1 MRRAIGILVASIVAL
16 PLLLGAAVA
25 AVHLL
30 ADRKA
35 QRTVSVQVATVPY
48 ATDAAAVERG
58 RYLYATRGCAE
69 CHAAQGNGKVVIDE
83 PSGLFVRSAN
93 ITAGQGSAVSEYGP
107 VDWVRAIRH
116 GVARDGR
123 PLLIMPSE
131 DYNRLTDADL
141 AALVAYVR
149 ALPPLAGAPAE
160 IRFPTL
166 VKTLYA
172 VGVVKDGAE
181 KIDHA
186 LPPSR
191 PVPATASV
199 EHGAYVANMCIGC
212 HGAGFSGGAIP
223 GTPPSWPPAANLT
236 RGSNSAMLRYDT
248 PEKFMAMMRSGQ
260 RPDGS
265 TVSKVMP
272 FASLAALDDTDLRA
286 LHAFLWSLPPRE
298 AGSR

>member
-1 MRRAIGILVASIVAL
+1 MKRFVGFLVASIVVL
-16 PLLLGAAVA
+16 PLLAGAAVA
-25 AVHLL
+25 AVQLL
-30 ADRKA
+30 AERKA
-35 QRTVSVQVATVPY
+35 QRTVTVRVPAVPY
-48 ATDAAAVERG
+48 VSDAAAVERG

-69 CHAAQGNGKVVIDE
+69 CHGAQGNGKVVIDE
-83 PSGLFVRSAN
+83 PNGLFVRSAN
-93 ITAGQGSAVSEYGP
+93 ITAGQGSAVRDYGP

-149 ALPPLAGAPAE
+149 TLPPMPGLSTQ
-160 IRFPTL
+160 IRLPLL
-166 VKTLYA
+166 VKALYA
-172 VGVVKDGAE
+172 VGVMKDGAE
-181 KIDHA
+181 KIDHG
-186 LPPSR
+186 LPPSP
-191 PVPATASV
+191 PVPAAANV

-212 HGAGFSGGAIP
+212 HGAGFSGGPIP
-223 GTPPSWPPAANLT
+223 GTPPSWPSAANLT
-236 RGSNSAMLRYDT
+236 RGSRSAMLRYDT
-248 PEKFMAMMRSGQ
+248 PEKFMAMMRTGT

-265 TVSKVMP
+265 AVSKVMP

-298 AGSR
+298 SGNR

>member
-1 MRRAIGILVASIVAL
+1 MKRAFGILVASIVAL
-16 PLLLGAAVA
+16 PLLVGAAVA

-35 QRTVSVQVATVPY
+35 QRTVTVQVPTVPY
-48 ATDAAAVERG
+48 VSDAAAVERG

-69 CHAAQGNGKVVIDE
+69 CHGAQGNGKVVIDD
-83 PSGLFVRSAN
+83 PNGLFVRSAN
-93 ITAGQGSAVSEYGP
+93 ITAGQGSAVRDHGP

-131 DYNRLTDADL
+131 DYNRLTDADV
-141 AALVAYVR
+141 AALVAYIR

-186 LPPSR
+186 LPPSP
-191 PVPATASV
+191 PVPVAASI
-199 EHGAYVANMCIGC
+199 EHGAYVANMCVGC
-212 HGAGFSGGAIP
+212 HGGNFSGGSIP
-223 GTPPSWPPAANLT
+223 GAPPSWPAAANLT
-236 RGSNSAMLRYDT
+236 RGSQSAMLRYDT
-248 PEKFMAMMRSGQ
+248 AEKFMAMMRTGE
-260 RPDGS
+260 RPDGGQ
-265 TVSKVMP
+265 VSKVMP

-298 AGSR
+298 AGDR